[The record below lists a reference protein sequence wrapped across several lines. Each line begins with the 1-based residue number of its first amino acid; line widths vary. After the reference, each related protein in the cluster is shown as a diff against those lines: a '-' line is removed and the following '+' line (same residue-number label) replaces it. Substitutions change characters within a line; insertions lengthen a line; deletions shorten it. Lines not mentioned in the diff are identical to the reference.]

1 MNVSACKQASATLA
15 IPRGNVVMLE
25 NRQMDAIFKEVE
37 PGTPVTIVGAIR
49 LSNSIAIALTG
60 LDQTDEDEE
69 G

>member
-1 MNVSACKQASATLA
+1 
-15 IPRGNVVMLE
+15 MLE